1 MIGSVRLALRATS
14 LNIDQWIKNPDSECQ
29 CKMFCFYINLMKCV
43 SVCVCVSVS
52 ISNSSSDL
60 GEKVPGNLEWSHVGP
75 NEGKEPKK
83 MTQAPNLMVTICTDE
98 I

>member
-1 MIGSVRLALRATS
+1 MSMQNFVI
-14 LNIDQWIKNPDSECQ
+14 
-29 CKMFCFYINLMKCV
+29 YINLMQCV
-43 SVCVCVSVS
+43 SVCVSVS

-60 GEKVPGNLEWSHVGP
+60 GETVSGNLEWSNVGP

-83 MTQAPNLMVTICTDE
+83 MTQAPNLFGTICTDE